1 MKIDLKEYF
10 KQRDHQKEVQLQPG
24 PVITISRDF
33 GCRANEVA
41 NELLNEITNNP
52 SGQFKNRPWRILN
65 KEIVTEAAKALQRKP
80 YEVEHALKPHEKTLL
95 EEFISS
101 YSMDRLV
108 DKKIQKGIRDLVT
121 SYARIGNL
129 IIVGR
134 AGVAVTR
141 SLDRSLH
148 VKLEAPLAW
157 RVEYLRRSKGISLEK
172 ALALVQQNDQC
183 RRVFIS
189 HMTNEPYEEA
199 FFDVTFNRAT
209 LSTDAIV
216 KSTLQLLESKQLI

>member
-10 KQRDHQKEVQLQPG
+10 AQRDLQKEVQTQPG

-33 GCRANEVA
+33 GCRANEIA
-41 NELLNEITNNP
+41 NHLLTEITNNA
-52 SGQFKNRPWRILN
+52 SVLFKSQPWRILN

-80 YEVEHALKPHEKTLL
+80 YEVEHALNPHEKTLL

-101 YSMDRLV
+101 YSMDQLV
-108 DKKIQKGIRDLVT
+108 DKKILKGIRELVT
-121 SYARIGNL
+121 SYARKGNL

-141 SLDRSLH
+141 TMERSLH
-148 VKLEAPLAW
+148 VKLEAPLNW
-157 RVEYLRRSKGISLEK
+157 RVAYLKKSRNISLEK

-189 HMTNEPYEEA
+189 HMRNEPYDEA

-209 LSTDAIV
+209 LSTEAIAGAIFQLM
-216 KSTLQLLESKQLI
+216 KSKRLI

>member
-10 KQRDHQKEVQLQPG
+10 EQRDHQKEVKLKPG
-24 PVITISRDF
+24 PVITLSRDF
-33 GCRANEVA
+33 GCRANEIA
-41 NELLNEITNNP
+41 NHLLAEITRNSTANVK
-52 SGQFKNRPWRILN
+52 SQFWKILN
-65 KEIVTEAAKALQRKP
+65 KEIVTESAKALQRKP
-80 YEVEHALKPHEKTLL
+80 YEIEHALKPHEKTLL
-95 EEFISS
+95 EEFIAS
-101 YSMDRLV
+101 YSMDQLV
-108 DKKIQKGIRDLVT
+108 DQKILQGIRDLVT
-121 SYARIGNL
+121 SYARKGNL

-141 SLDRSLH
+141 SLNRSLH

-157 RVEYLRRSKGISLEK
+157 RVEYLRKSKEISLEK

-189 HMTNEPYEEA
+189 HMRKEPYDEA

-209 LSTDAIV
+209 LSTEAIV
-216 KSTLQLLESKQLI
+216 KSIFQLMKSKQLV